1 MHIGIIDLVTNSSK
15 ASFWGR
21 MMHGNY
27 AGVMPQSIAVWCE
40 DQGHEVTYVCYACEK
55 SLSECVK
62 DFDLAFIGSF
72 TQSAQLA
79 YALGS
84 LLKSRGAVTAMGGP
98 HALSFPED
106 AVKYFDYVL
115 GLTNKEIIKQVLED
129 CSPHRPTG
137 IFISAEKQPDSL
149 PGVRQRWKYIQK
161 ALKKSPL
168 IKIVPMLSSLG
179 CPYTCDFCCDARI
192 PYQPLDLETIKE
204 DLKFLLSKVK
214 RPIVGW
220 SDPNFGVQFNKI
232 ITAIEEAVPPNR
244 IAFYGE
250 SSLALLSKTNVKRL
264 KKNGFKVLLPGVE
277 SWFQMGNK
285 SKTGAKTGM
294 DKVLQLSDQVNM
306 ILSHIPY
313 MQINFLFPLD
323 VDEGPEPFELTK
335 RFADL
340 APGAFPHYSLITAY
354 GRSAPYNSQYQ
365 KENRA
370 VPVPFH
376 VLDAQMGMNV
386 KPKNYSWPE
395 FINYLINLAEHTFSK
410 RAIFNR
416 FKANKSWW
424 SWLNVI
430 RGITTQ
436 GIGRTKRLQRFLDM
450 YNTDP
455 QFRAFQEG
463 DTTEVPRYYVN
474 WIKRDLGVLSDWLP
488 EGALIYDPNTYLKT
502 PDDNCG
508 NL

>member
-1 MHIGIIDLVTNSSK
+1 MHIGIIDLVTNSAK

-27 AGVMPQSIAVWCE
+27 AGIMAQSVAVWCE
-40 DQGHEVTYVCYACEK
+40 NQGHEVTYICYAWEK
-55 SLSECVK
+55 DLRECVK

-79 YALGS
+79 YALS
-84 LLKSRGAVTAMGGP
+84 NLLRSKGTITAMGGP
-98 HALSFPED
+98 HALSYPED

-115 GLTNKEIIKQVLED
+115 GLTDKKIVMRVIDD
-129 CSPHRPTG
+129 CSPHRPEG
-137 IFISAEKQPDSL
+137 IFITSEKQPDSI

-161 ALKKSPL
+161 ALIKSPL

-179 CPYTCDFCCDARI
+179 CPYSCEFCCDAQV
-192 PYQPLDLETIKE
+192 PYQSLDLDTIKE
-204 DLKFLLSKVK
+204 DLKFLLEKHR

-220 SDPNFGVQFNKI
+220 SDPNFGVQFDKI
-232 ITAIEEAVPPNR
+232 MTAIEEAVPPNR
-244 IAFYGE
+244 ITFYGE
-250 SSLALLSKTNVKRL
+250 SSLSLLTKTNVKRL
-264 KKNGFKVLLPGVE
+264 KKNGFKVVLPGIE

-285 SKTGAKTGM
+285 SRTGEKRGI

-306 ILSHIPY
+306 ILSYIPY

-323 VDEGPEPFELTK
+323 IDQGPEPFELTK
-335 RFADL
+335 QFADL
-340 APGAFPHYSLITAY
+340 APGVFPHYSLITAY
-354 GRSAPYNSQYQ
+354 GCSAPYNRQYQ

-370 VPVPFH
+370 LPVPFH

-395 FINYLINLAEHTFSK
+395 FINYLIGLVEHTFSK

-424 SWLNVI
+424 RWLNVV

-436 GIGRTKRLQRFLDM
+436 GIGRNKRLQRFLDL

-455 QFRAFQEG
+455 QFRAFQNGE
-463 DTTEVPRYYVN
+463 TTELPQYYIN
-474 WIKRDLGVLSDWLP
+474 WVQRDLGTLYEWLP
-488 EGALIYDPNTYLKT
+488 EKALIYNPNAHLKQAT
-502 PDDNCG
+502 G
-508 NL
+508 